1 MQDNLIFKNVIE
13 VLRAGLTA
21 QGFPTDPAA
30 DGYIAIKQNFQP
42 RNQGANTGPT
52 LYIHKLGDHRYGF
65 LQRKNEW
72 DEYEQTEVHTE
83 RQLYESMFQI
93 TALSIQNPKLGL
105 AQLTASDIANTAAGI
120 MQSDVT
126 VDTLTSKGLFIYRI
140 TDVRNPYF
148 VDDKERFEASPS
160 FDFTLQHEQ
169 VIISQTP
176 VVDDYTLD
184 IERV

>member
-1 MQDNLIFKNVIE
+1 MLDNMIFKNVIE

-21 QGFPTDPAA
+21 QGFTDVAV
-30 DGYIAIKQNFQP
+30 KQNFQP
-42 RNQGANTGPT
+42 RNQGANSGPT

-72 DEYEQTEVHTE
+72 DEYEEIEIHTE
-83 RQLYESMFQI
+83 TQLYESMFQI
-93 TALSIQNPKLGL
+93 TALSIQNPKLGID
-105 AQLTASDIANTAAGI
+105 QLTASDLANVSAGI
-120 MQSDVT
+120 MQSDAT
-126 VDTLTSKGLFIYRI
+126 VDALTAKGLNIYRI

-148 VDDKERFEASPS
+148 VDDKERFEAAPS

-176 VVDDYTLD
+176 VVDDFTLD